1 MKFPD
6 LYLYSFFLTICV
18 FTFEQFEFSGK
29 FDADGGSL
37 GICIFFW
44 LIFVVVLKMC
54 IFSRIVCITFETI
67 CILYADVG
75 SPGIRLIRSAVMA
88 TVGGPVHFVHFDANF

>member
-1 MKFPD
+1 MFS
-6 LYLYSFFLTICV
+6 LLNNLNFL
-18 FTFEQFEFSGK
+18 
-29 FDADGGSL
+29 GSL
-37 GICIFFW
+37 MPTVGALAFVSFFW
-44 LIFVVVLKMC
+44 LIFVVVLQMC

>member
-1 MKFPD
+1 MIESNTYKDSVAKGELVPQITLNTLAD
-6 LYLYSFFLTICV
+6 PNEEWSI
-18 FTFEQFEFSGK
+18 FE
-29 FDADGGSL
+29 
-37 GICIFFW
+37 
-44 LIFVVVLKMC
+44 VVLQMC
-54 IFSRIVCITFETI
+54 IFSGIVCITFETI